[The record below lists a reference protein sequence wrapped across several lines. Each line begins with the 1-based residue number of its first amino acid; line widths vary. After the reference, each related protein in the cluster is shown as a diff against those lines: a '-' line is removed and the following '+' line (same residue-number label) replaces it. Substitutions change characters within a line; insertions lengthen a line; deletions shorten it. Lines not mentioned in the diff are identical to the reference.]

1 MIDLRITIAV
11 SREWLD
17 LTIVVR
23 WGQGVAPT
31 GPDWHR
37 DLRWVEKGVEL
48 RSDKVASVRFVSPEV
63 DVKLVFSV
71 KVYFSDLTHE
81 SDGVLGMLTHHDM
94 EFTSTSSFSVASG
107 KSRDVDFFCWYIF
120 DLMFSRV

>member
-1 MIDLRITIAV
+1 MAG
-11 SREWLD
+11 SHHSS
-17 LTIVVR
+17 
-23 WGQGVAPT
+23 
-31 GPDWHR
+31 PDWHR

-48 RSDKVASVRFVSPEV
+48 RSDKVASVRLVSPEV

-71 KVYFSDLTHE
+71 YVYFSDLTHE

-94 EFTSTSSFSVASG
+94 EFTSSTSFSVASG